1 MMFRIL
7 VLIFISILFNFNL
20 HAQVVGGRNVYDFL
34 DLSYSARATALAGKI
49 INVRDNDLSLAIDN
63 PAALNYK
70 MHQAVT
76 FQQTAYFS
84 GVTYGYAGY
93 AHHINSIPLTIQG
106 GIQYINYGKF
116 KRTNQVGD
124 QEGEFKASEIALVSG
139 LSYQATDKLTFGTNQ
154 KIIASYLEGYNSAGW
169 SSDWSAMYL
178 DSSKRISFCLL
189 LKNIG
194 TQFTTYAKNGVRQ
207 RLPFDAQF
215 GFSHRLKY
223 LPLRFS
229 IIAHHL
235 HKWDIRYDDPALEDS
250 GFLEQAA
257 VSNKVTV
264 GEVFDNIFRHLTF
277 NFEFLLGK
285 KENFRIRAGY
295 DRLRQG
301 ELNVSGFRTL
311 SGFSAGFGV
320 KVYKFNI
327 DYGFSSYHIGG
338 TMHHFGISTRIAEF
352 ISTQ

>member
-1 MMFRIL
+1 MLRI
-7 VLIFISILFNFNL
+7 VFILFLSTLFMHRNY
-20 HAQVVGGRNVYDFL
+20 AQIIGGRNTYDFL
-34 DLSYSARATALAGKI
+34 DLNYSARATALAGKL
-49 INVRDNDLSLAIDN
+49 INVRDNDLSLAINN
-63 PAALNYK
+63 PASLNPL

-84 GVTYGYAGY
+84 GITYGYAGY
-93 AHHINSIPLTIQG
+93 AHHLNSLPVTVHG
-106 GIQYINYGKF
+106 GIQHISYGKF
-116 KRTNQVGD
+116 KRANQVGD
-124 QEGEFKASEIALVSG
+124 QEGEFKASEMAIVAG
-139 LSYQATDKLTFGTNQ
+139 ASYQATDNLSFGTNQ
-154 KIIASYLEGYNSAGW
+154 KIITSYLEGYNSIGW
-169 SSDWSAMYL
+169 ASDWSAMYV

-189 LKNIG
+189 LKNLG
-194 TQFTTYAKNGVRQ
+194 AQFTTYAKNGERQ

-215 GFSHRLKY
+215 GFAHRLKY

-235 HKWDIRYDDPALEDS
+235 HQWNIRYDDPDLEES
-250 GFLEQAA
+250 GFLQQPVQA
-257 VSNKVTV
+257 NKISA

-301 ELNVSGFRTL
+301 ELNVRGFRTL

-352 ISTQ
+352 ISVQ